1 MRARQISIALAAL
14 AAWTMPA
21 TAAAVNCNQVNQYLG
36 TGRSVQDIAETM
48 IIPEEEVKKCQQQ
61 GAGAATGSPPSSP
74 TPGTGGATK
83 AK

>member
-21 TAAAVNCNQVNQYLG
+21 PAAAVNCNQVNKYLG
-36 TGRSVQDIAETM
+36 TGRSVQDVSETM
-48 IIPEEEVKKCQQQ
+48 IIPEEEVKKCQQE
-61 GAGAATGSPPSSP
+61 GAGAAAGSPASSP
-74 TPGTGGATK
+74 TPGAGGTTK